1 MRAALGRNHSS
12 GPPRTYWGALL
23 SFTWSVPLRGIAFE
37 GLVTI
42 TTSQARRPFPPPG
55 SRPTPE
61 KTRKAFSSEVYALE
75 KRLPPGARTRDGQ
88 TKSFLNQVTRWRRQ
102 KATSQIR
109 TRVTLRRIEPSPPAS
124 RGRTGNHLNQSGVG
138 YLVATGLRGKWGDWD
153 VEPWSGRFHPRPGAS
168 CLPSPPPP

>member
-23 SFTWSVPLRGIAFE
+23 LITWSVPLRGIAFE

-42 TTSQARRPFPPPG
+42 TTSQARRPFPPPR

-75 KRLPPGARTRDGQ
+75 NAPPLGARTRDGQ
-88 TKSFLNQVTRWRRQ
+88 TKSFLSQVTRWRRQ

-109 TRVTLRRIEPSPPAS
+109 TRITLRRIEPLPPAS
-124 RGRTGNHLNQSGVG
+124 RGRTGNHLNQSGVR
-138 YLVATGLRGKWGDWD
+138 VPCARVLRC
-153 VEPWSGRFHPRPGAS
+153 VT
-168 CLPSPPPP
+168 